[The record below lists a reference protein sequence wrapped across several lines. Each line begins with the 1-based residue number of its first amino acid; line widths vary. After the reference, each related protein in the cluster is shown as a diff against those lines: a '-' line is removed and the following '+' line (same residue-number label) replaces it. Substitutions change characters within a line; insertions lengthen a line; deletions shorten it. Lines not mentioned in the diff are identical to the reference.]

1 MNEYQEG
8 LKQKMNTLAH
18 GVYRETKNFPKAEKY
33 GMTSQINR
41 ASLSVV
47 LNYIEGYARAR
58 NNSRHYFLDVSYGSL
73 QETKYLLHFTYVEKL
88 LSEEEYKKMFTLAD
102 GIGAM
107 LWKEIQNI
115 KEHG

>member
-58 NNSRHYFLDVSYGSL
+58 NNSRHYFFRYILRFTSRNKVSSSFHL
-73 QETKYLLHFTYVEKL
+73 C
-88 LSEEEYKKMFTLAD
+88 
-102 GIGAM
+102 
-107 LWKEIQNI
+107 
-115 KEHG
+115 